1 MSQQLEPIKVEPRNK
16 RGWPTTKQQL
26 DWALAHIGEGLS
38 PHAAAIKAGYS
49 AKYAHKKSHGL
60 VTKMGPFLVVLQERK
75 NELAERRYNS
85 STTRVLDEITAMA
98 FQNHADYV
106 REVTID
112 SLPYLIGKH
121 LHDLTER
128 EQFCVQSYK
137 IVKVET
143 DDGPQLDYQY
153 VLADKAQNLFML
165 GKHLGMFNEK
175 IMLELTHRQAMAR
188 RVKFSD
194 LPTEKIE
201 EIMETLKEFKELAL
215 NGSAIEGTAVEVVDP
230 GDSL

>member
-1 MSQQLEPIKVEPRNK
+1 MSQQLEVIQVEPRNT
-16 RGWPTTKQQL
+16 RGWPKTKQQL
-26 DWALAHIGEGLS
+26 DWAVAHIGEGLS
-38 PHAAAIKAGYS
+38 AHAAALKVGYS
-49 AKYAHKKSHGL
+49 TKTAQKKSHL
-60 VTKMGPFLVVLQERK
+60 MVTMLKPFLVVLQERK
-75 NELAERRYNS
+75 NQTAERRYNS

-112 SLPYLIGKH
+112 GLPYLIGKH
-121 LHDLTER
+121 LNDLTER

-137 IVKVET
+137 IAKVET

-175 IMLELTHRQAMAR
+175 IMLELTHRKAMAR

-215 NGSAIEGTAVEVVDP
+215 NGQAIESTAVEVVDP
-230 GDSL
+230 EGSL